1 MNDNMKLK
9 DFLPIVAM
17 SMMTAHGF
25 SQQTMSSGINPQ
37 NLDLGV
43 KPGTDFYGYA
53 CGGWIKS
60 NPLPAAYS
68 RFGTFDELWENS
80 NKQVNVY

>member
-25 SQQTMSSGINPQ
+25 SQQTMSSGINTQ
-37 NLDLGV
+37 NIDLGV
-43 KPGTDFYGYA
+43 KPGTEIY
-53 CGGWIKS
+53 
-60 NPLPAAYS
+60 
-68 RFGTFDELWENS
+68 R
-80 NKQVNVY
+80 